1 MIQRFSGQD
10 KALKLFEENSIKQAQ
25 TLKTGNYKLGNECF
39 DNKIKCLSYL
49 YKTNGMGMLEQLLSH
64 ENVGVRESASY
75 AYLSVCPQKGEEVLS
90 EIANGTYGIHSFNAE
105 MILKEWKKGEL
116 KFIFMDE

>member
-1 MIQRFSGQD
+1 MKTIKSQEE
-10 KALKLFEENSIKQAQ
+10 ALRLFEENSIKQAQ
-25 TLKTGNYKLGNECF
+25 TLETGNYKLGNRCF

-75 AYLSVCPQKGEEVLS
+75 AYLSVCPKKGEEVLS
-90 EIANGTYGIHSFNAE
+90 EIANGSYGIHSFNAE